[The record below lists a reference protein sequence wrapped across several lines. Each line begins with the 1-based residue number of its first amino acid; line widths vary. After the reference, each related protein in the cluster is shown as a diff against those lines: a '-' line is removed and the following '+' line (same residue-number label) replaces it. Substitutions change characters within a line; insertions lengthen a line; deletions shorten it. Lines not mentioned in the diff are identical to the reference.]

1 MRIFSLITAT
11 FVLFSLGACSL
22 LEKDIDATVNADILV
37 NESSSGTNLNYN
49 GSTVLNAEDDED
61 VADNLD
67 KIKDWSVLE
76 VGYQI
81 LFFTGQP
88 GTTFTGNMGFSP
100 SGSNSPEVQVAVSN
114 LNLSAASAYSKL
126 NISSSDLNMLASWL
140 ATNRKIKVYWI
151 GTLSNGPSSF
161 TVEATAKLRVKTK
174 LF

>member
-1 MRIFSLITAT
+1 MRIFSVIATT
-11 FVLFSLGACSL
+11 FVLASLGACSL
-22 LEKDIDATVNADILV
+22 LEKDIDATVTADILV
-37 NESSSGTNLNYN
+37 NESTSGTNINYN
-49 GSTVLNAEDDED
+49 GTTVLNAEDDED

-81 LFFTGQP
+81 LFFSGQP

-100 SGSNSPEVQVAVSN
+100 SGSNSPEFQMAVSN
-114 LNLSAASAYSKL
+114 LNLSAASGYTKL
-126 NISSSDLNMLASWL
+126 NVSSSDLNMLASWL
-140 ATNRKIKVYWI
+140 ESNRKIKVYWTGI
-151 GTLSNGPSSF
+151 LSNAPCSF